1 MSNDSVRVEVQ
12 NSNMLRVYTISG
24 LKVTSGFDKSL
35 TILLNEFDRLLKLQ
49 NKKGGINQ

>member
-35 TILLNEFDRLLKLQ
+35 TVLLKKFDELS
-49 NKKGGINQ
+49 KKGGQK